1 MNQRKRNK
9 KITTEI
15 NKIEDKKQYDRSR
28 KLRAGFLNIFLK
40 IEKPLARIIERKRES
55 TQINIIRN
63 GRGEI
68 TTNITDILTITNLQ
82 NYTPKLDNLEEMN
95 ELLETNKCP

>member
-1 MNQRKRNK
+1 M
-9 KITTEI
+9 ITTEI
-15 NKIEDKKQYDRSR
+15 NKIEDKKQYERSR

-68 TTNITDILTITNLQ
+68 TTNITEIQSQNNTIIHQ
-82 NYTPKLDNLEEMN
+82 NWTTQK
-95 ELLETNKCP
+95 K

>member
-9 KITTEI
+9 KITAEI
-15 NKIEDKKQYDRSR
+15 NKIEYKKQYERSR

>member
-1 MNQRKRNK
+1 MKQRKENT

-15 NKIEDKKQYDRSR
+15 NKIEDKKKYERSR

-68 TTNITDILTITNLQ
+68 TTNITEIQSQNNTIIHQ
-82 NYTPKLDNLEEMN
+82 NWTTQK
-95 ELLETNKCP
+95 K

>member
-1 MNQRKRNK
+1 M
-9 KITTEI
+9 ITTEI
-15 NKIEDKKQYDRSR
+15 NKIEDKKQYERSR

-40 IEKPLARIIERKRES
+40 IEKPFARIIERKRES

-68 TTNITDILTITNLQ
+68 TTNITEIQITEKEYREQLYVNKVH
-82 NYTPKLDNLEEMN
+82 NVEELDKF
-95 ELLETNKCP
+95 LETYNLP